1 MEVVAVVDA
10 PTASNFPR
18 HLRAL
23 TVLDSHDLNLLAG
36 SAFERTW

>member
-1 MEVVAVVDA
+1 MEVVALVDA

-23 TVLDSHDLNLLAG
+23 LDSHDLNLLAG

>member
-1 MEVVAVVDA
+1 MEVVAVVDT

-23 TVLDSHDLNLLAG
+23 LDSHDLSLLAG

>member
-10 PTASNFPR
+10 TTASNFPR

-23 TVLDSHDLNLLAG
+23 LDSHDLNLLAG